1 MFLRPSR
8 GLTGLD
14 PAPATKSWANN
25 PFAAE
30 VGESEFRINCSS
42 FAMESER
49 AIRQF
54 QRMRTG
60 PEFCRLA
67 EVLCFT
73 GEAEFIAR
81 PVAFAVQGKEYIG
94 IAAGNRVYTLGFPRS
109 DSINL
114 VFDPIRF

>member
-14 PAPATKSWANN
+14 PARATESWANN
-25 PFAAE
+25 PFAVE
-30 VGESEFRINCSS
+30 VGESEFRINCFF
-42 FAMESER
+42 FATESER

-54 QRMRTG
+54 RRMRTG

-73 GEAEFIAR
+73 GEAAFIAR
-81 PVAFAVQGKEYIG
+81 PLAFAVEGKYIG
-94 IAAGNRVYTLGFPRS
+94 IAAWSRVYTSGFPRS
-109 DSINL
+109 DPINL
-114 VFDPIRF
+114 VRF